1 MKEILILFFG
11 LLMVFLAIILPD
23 IIGNYIDDK
32 REKREKKD
40 GIEGRWV
47 TTGYAFYI
55 YTIYKNEKYY
65 LNNDGNFLYLYN
77 KYKIIF
83 V

>member
-32 REKREKKD
+32 REKKRKE
-40 GIEGRWV
+40 RW
-47 TTGYAFYI
+47 
-55 YTIYKNEKYY
+55 
-65 LNNDGNFLYLYN
+65 D
-77 KYKIIF
+77 
-83 V
+83 